1 MTKTKINVRIVHRY
15 LGFFLVG
22 VLAVYSISGI
32 SLIFRNTDT
41 LKKTVVQEVKI
52 EKNIEPSKLGKKL
65 RIKGFK
71 VDSISPGYI
80 YFKQGTYEI
89 ETGIA
94 SYEEKKYPYVLD
106 KMMKL
111 HKATTDSKIYWLN
124 IFFGLSLL
132 FFVVSSFWMFLPQ
145 TQIFKKGVVFA
156 LLGFIFTLVI
166 LFI

>member
-1 MTKTKINVRIVHRY
+1 M
-15 LGFFLVG
+15 
-22 VLAVYSISGI
+22 
-32 SLIFRNTDT
+32 
-41 LKKTVVQEVKI
+41 
-52 EKNIEPSKLGKKL
+52 
-65 RIKGFK
+65 
-71 VDSISPGYI
+71 DSISPGYI

-156 LLGFIFTLVI
+156 LLGFVLTLVI